1 MSSKWFVEIRGK
13 TLGPIESAQLKKL
26 AENRTIDESTKV
38 RRQGDGMWVAASNVS
53 GLFSSKSVDSSQV
66 EVVNPVVPPSLPDVP
81 SQVRLEKHCP
91 FCGESIAF
99 QAIKCRFC
107 NEFLDSGQ
115 HPGNSEVERVNGTK
129 LVDGRQGVQALNS
142 LSSESVPQVVNVHHY
157 HASVSVRKERI
168 VAVLLALF
176 LGGLGIHHFYM
187 NRPWLGVLCILFVWT
202 FIPAIIALIEA
213 VVYLCMSDDSFQR
226 MCG

>member
-26 AENRTIDESTKV
+26 AENRTIDENTKV
-38 RRQGDGMWVAASNVS
+38 RRQGEGMWVAASNVS
-53 GLFSSKSVDSSQV
+53 GLFSSKSVDSSRV
-66 EVVNPVVPPSLPDVP
+66 EVVNTVVPPSLPDVP
-81 SQVRLEKHCP
+81 SQVGLEKHCP

-115 HPGNSEVERVNGTK
+115 HPGNSEAERVNGAK

-157 HASVSVRKERI
+157 HASESVRKERI

-213 VVYLCMSDDSFQR
+213 VVYLCMSDDSFQGI
-226 MCG
+226 CG